1 MRTILEVLN
10 LKRFNIATGDGKLL
24 ALYYP
29 SMDEAQRHHP
39 DAIITEN
46 NDLSHVEHVNHM
58 IASADD
64 CKTVERRGSK
74 VYQLRFNTSAGV
86 CLAMLFQDVRD
97 GAWYDLCEY
106 QLWKSGAVVVPVLK
120 NLSTPAEF
128 CKEFL
133 FPKSEYTIISYG
145 GKGIAKPAVLKG
157 IRKFASVSF
166 DGMCQCQLFLDGQD
180 LYIKHNDYFSPTYCR
195 PEDVGTP
202 LSYRVKKYGIKENQR
217 EKFVYADNWGS
228 IVLRRVAWIKVSNFV
243 FLVRHLNDVEVST
256 TVWPMLRSYHHWSRN
271 EYNGEWERF
280 LEAVAGATRKY
291 LNESVVS

>member
-1 MRTILEVLN
+1 M
-10 LKRFNIATGDGKLL
+10 KRFNIATGDGRLL

-29 SMDEAQRHHP
+29 TMDEVQRHYP

-46 NDLSHVEHVNHM
+46 NDLSHVEHINHM
-58 IASADD
+58 IVSADD

-86 CLAMLFQDVRD
+86 CLAMLFQDADD

-106 QLWKSGAVVVPVLK
+106 QLWKSGAVVVPALK
-120 NLSTPAEF
+120 DLSTPAEF

-133 FPKSEYTIISYG
+133 FPKSEYTVLSYG
-145 GKGIAKPAVLKG
+145 GKGIAKPAALKG

-166 DGMCQCQLFLDGQD
+166 EGMCQCQLFLNGQD

-202 LSYRVKKYGIKENQR
+202 LSYRVKKYGIKENPR
-217 EKFVYADNWGS
+217 EKFIYTDNWGS
-228 IVLRRVAWIKVSNFV
+228 IVLRRVAWIRISSFV
-243 FLVRHLNDVEVST
+243 PLVHHLSSAEVAV
-256 TVWPMLRSYHHWSRN
+256 TVWPMIREYHGWGVN
-271 EYNGEWERF
+271 EYNMEWERF
-280 LEAVAGATRKY
+280 LTDVAKTTQKY
-291 LNESVVS
+291 ISERG